1 MRARLV
7 THPPSREQIMALDRD
22 GAGVDQLEFIVG
34 MMMRAPPGTPLATP
48 PPLAPPV

>member
-34 MMMRAPPGTPLATP
+34 MVMRAPPGTPLAAP